1 MPYIT
6 DALRTESP
14 VTPELV
20 ERLTGIPRDIHAL
33 MGLVTETGELVD
45 AFKRFIF
52 YGKPI
57 DEVNVKEE
65 IGDLFW
71 YLAILCNAHGL
82 NFEEVMAANIDKL
95 RKRYPQK
102 FIEEKALFRD
112 LEGERQV
119 LENAANKDNGT
130 PPDLR

>member
-45 AFKRFIF
+45 AFKRFVF

-57 DEVNVKEE
+57 DKVNIKEE

-71 YLAILCNAHGL
+71 YLAILCHAHGL

-102 FIEEKALFRD
+102 FIEEKALLRD

-119 LENAANKDNGT
+119 LENATNKDDGT